1 MKLSRPIGTFFV
13 LSAFSSIEHVHAS
26 SVKLETLTPTKI
38 NKPAFL
44 FSYED
49 GKTHDLLVAS
59 FAPFGADSVMRLTDP
74 GNPDPEKRKISVLT
88 TAITW
93 PNEVK
98 TIPPELKLNGWVS
111 VAGGF
116 LVPGKNQGAITLLN
130 VKSGEVVPLTKSGNF
145 FYHRVEWHDMNNDGR
160 LDIVTAR
167 ANKPVFGQ
175 TSAEMLW
182 LEQPASP
189 LKDKWTEHIMI
200 EGPDVFFRGADLD
213 KDGKMDFIAT
223 EFFGKK
229 LSLIQQDAKSGK
241 WTREIL
247 DDTVGAAF
255 DLSFADLNNDGKTDL
270 LVTNHEGQASK
281 ASVFGYEIPNRLKD
295 QWVRHT
301 LLTNIPTTQRGMNQA
316 SPGEAVAFAPTKKL
330 THQKPWIAIGGDGS
344 QKLWLL
350 EPSSEETSDWT
361 YKVSTPI
368 ETKSTIGKIEV
379 TDLDNDGNKEIH
391 VPAYDDNLIY
401 TIKIRD

>member
-1 MKLSRPIGTFFV
+1 MKLSRPIVTFFI

-49 GKTHDLLVAS
+49 EKSHDLLVAS

-98 TIPPELKLNGWVS
+98 SIPPELRLNEWVS

-116 LVPGKNQGAITLLN
+116 LVPGKNHGAITLLN
-130 VKSGEVVPLTKSGNF
+130 VKSGDIVPLTKAGNF

-167 ANKPVFGQ
+167 ANKPVIGQ

-229 LSLIQQDAKSGK
+229 LTLIQQDMKTGK

-247 DDTVGAAF
+247 DETVGAAF

-281 ASVFGYEIPNRLKD
+281 ASVFAYEIPNRLKD

-316 SPGEAVAFAPTKKL
+316 SPGEAVAFAPTTKL
-330 THQKPWIAIGGDGS
+330 IHQKPWIAIGGDGS

-350 EPSSEETSDWT
+350 EPSSEESSDWT

-391 VPAYDDNLIY
+391 VPAYDDNFIY